1 MARDRANDAGMTIF
15 YLLRHG
21 EHSLQG
27 RIAAGRTPGL
37 GLSERGQGEAA
48 WAAERLAN
56 AKIAAIYASPQQRAQ
71 ETAGIISCRLDLPV
85 TVRDDLAELD
95 FGDWTGLTFDE
106 IRKDPRWQVWAAH
119 RSVARIP
126 GGETMREVQ
135 RRVVEAMME
144 MRETHPD
151 DSIVLVSHGDVLRAA
166 LMFALAMPIDFYSR
180 IEVATAS
187 VSTVRIDAHGIR
199 VIAINERIAAG

>member
-1 MARDRANDAGMTIF
+1 MTIY

-21 EHSLQG
+21 EHALQG
-27 RIAAGRTPGL
+27 RIAAGRMPGI
-37 GLSERGQGEAA
+37 GLSERGRGEAA
-48 WAAERLAN
+48 WAAERLSNAN
-56 AKIAAIYASPQQRAQ
+56 VAAIYASPMDRTQ
-71 ETAGIISCRLDLPV
+71 ETGQIIGRRLDLPV
-85 TVRDDLAELD
+85 TTRDELAELD
-95 FGDWTGLTFDE
+95 FGEWTGLTFDE

-126 GGETMREVQ
+126 GGETMRAVQ
-135 RRVVEAMME
+135 RRVIELMME

-187 VSTVRIDAHGIR
+187 VSTIRIDSHGIR
-199 VIAINERIAAG
+199 VIAINERVPVA

>member
-1 MARDRANDAGMTIF
+1 MTTY

-21 EHSLQG
+21 EHALQG
-27 RIAAGRTPGL
+27 RIAAGRTPGI
-37 GLSERGQGEAA
+37 GLSERGRGEAE

-56 AKIAAIYASPQQRAQ
+56 ANIAAVYASPMERGQ
-71 ETAGIISCRLDLPV
+71 ETAQIIGRRLDLPV
-85 TVRDDLAELD
+85 TVRDDLSELD
-95 FGDWTGLTFDE
+95 FGEWTGLTFDE
-106 IRKDPRWQVWAAH
+106 IRKDARWLVWAAH
-119 RSVARIP
+119 RSVACIP

-144 MRETHPD
+144 LRETHPD

-187 VSTVRIDAHGIR
+187 VSTLRIDSHGIR
-199 VIAINERIAAG
+199 VVAVNERMGAGS

>member
-1 MARDRANDAGMTIF
+1 MTIF

-21 EHSLQG
+21 EHALQG
-27 RIAAGRTPGL
+27 RIAAGRTPGI

-56 AKIAAIYASPQQRAQ
+56 ANIAAIYASPLERAQ
-71 ETAGIISCRLDLPV
+71 ETAGIIGRRLDLPV
-85 TVRDDLAELD
+85 NVRHDLSELD
-95 FGDWTGLTFDE
+95 FGEWTGLTFDE
-106 IRKDPRWQVWAAH
+106 IRKDARWLVWAAH
-119 RSVARIP
+119 RSVACIP

-151 DSIVLVSHGDVLRAA
+151 DSIVMVSHGDVLRAA
-166 LMFALAMPIDFYSR
+166 LMFALAMPIDFYGR

-187 VSTVRIDAHGIR
+187 VSTIRIDAHGIR
-199 VIAINERIAAG
+199 VIAINERILPAG